1 MKSQQIQAPQTEVIA
16 MASLRKRLARAAV
29 AGLYEEPAFQHAP
42 ALITGCAMT
51 LLSAT
56 LAQEDVSA
64 ESCSISL
71 VRAVQELVG
80 RGVDAETGHAAINYM
95 VDRTVFI
102 RSGDEIIIRALQNEM
117 ALVLKSFENRREG
130 WKKRQAAKGTLV
142 LGADSGAMKTE
153 APVPAAIQLVTTPA
167 ATVAADPSVIAS
179 QSNVAPDASA
189 PEASAPVAPAASF
202 ELQAPVETSAV
213 KKKSAKVLPFLA
225 GQTSSAD
232 DTVIATMLTDGG
244 ETFDVM
250 DSFATEVAKTYP
262 AVDVHQQM
270 LAAAAWLK
278 VNPAKRKT
286 LRGMPRFINTWL
298 SNAQRDAAARKSA
311 PAFGASQQRNGFGQ
325 GSVEQ
330 LPTVVTGAANGI
342 DALDDLDTLEKE
354 VFTAP
359 AGGEVI
365 LADDGKGFDS
375 DMQAPAGELPNLVD
389 SEIDDFDLDGFLS
402 EPANTGSFAD
412 GDLGGASG
420 VSGGLDD
427 MSFDAPLGF
436 MRMPLAA

>member
-42 ALITGCAMT
+42 TLITGCAMT
-51 LLSAT
+51 LLGAT

-64 ESCSISL
+64 EICSISWD
-71 VRAVQELVG
+71 RAIQELVG
-80 RGVDAETGHAAINYM
+80 RGVDAETGRAAINYM
-95 VDRTVFI
+95 VDRSVFI
-102 RSGDEIIIRALQNEM
+102 RSGDDIIIRALQNEM
-117 ALVLKSFENRREG
+117 ALVLQSFENRREG
-130 WKKRQAAKGTLV
+130 WKKRQAAKGIHV
-142 LGADSGAMKTE
+142 LGAESSAVQPK
-153 APVPAAIQLVTTPA
+153 
-167 ATVAADPSVIAS
+167 ATVPVVNEVAPASATPVTATAPAIAS
-179 QSNVAPDASA
+179 PNTSALQAP
-189 PEASAPVAPAASF
+189 APVAPAASF
-202 ELQAPVETSAV
+202 ELQGAGEASAP
-213 KKKSAKVLPFLA
+213 KKKSPKVLPFLA
-225 GQTSSAD
+225 GQIPSAD
-232 DTVIATMLTDGG
+232 DEVIATMLTDGG
-244 ETFDVM
+244 EAFDVM
-250 DSFATEVAKTYP
+250 GSYAEEVAKTYP
-262 AVDVHQQM
+262 AVDVHQQL

-298 SNAQRDAAARKSA
+298 CNAQRDAAARKSA
-311 PAFGASQQRNGFGQ
+311 PGFGAAQQRNGFGQ
-325 GSVEQ
+325 GSVDQ
-330 LPTVVTGAANGI
+330 LPAVATTTANGI
-342 DALDDLDTLEKE
+342 DALDDLDSLEQE

-375 DMQAPAGELPNLVD
+375 DMQAPAGAQPNLAD

-412 GDLGGASG
+412 GDLVG
-420 VSGGLDD
+420 VSEVPGGLDD